1 MKSRPYYRVNIQ
13 TGIRSPNQWRDEE
26 NTELIQLRLLN
37 DWNRIAQLG
46 PGTPRWFYYM

>member
-1 MKSRPYYRVNIQ
+1 MKSTHYYRVGIQ
-13 TGIRSPNQWRDEE
+13 SGMRTLCTWHDHE